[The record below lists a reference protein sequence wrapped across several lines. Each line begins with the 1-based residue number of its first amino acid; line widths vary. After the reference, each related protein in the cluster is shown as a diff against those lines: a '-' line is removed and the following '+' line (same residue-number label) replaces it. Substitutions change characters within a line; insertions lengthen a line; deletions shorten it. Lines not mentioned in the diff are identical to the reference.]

1 MKRQLLFIVSAIS
14 ILFLVGCSTNEIKV
28 VNEAEGDIVLTFRGE
43 EHEVAAGSSKII
55 DKIPDGTFAYGT
67 TYEIPVGYNESEAE
81 EGCAGK
87 LLFVEHNTDYVLF
100 YGSYYE
106 DITSTDTSGSSTT
119 NYKYIIHCNVSSS
132 VPDEAL
138 TGN

>member
-1 MKRQLLFIVSAIS
+1 MKRQLLFITSVITL
-14 ILFLVGCSTNEIKV
+14 LFLVGCSSNEIKV
-28 VNEAEGDIVLTFRGE
+28 VNEAAGDIVLTFRGE
-43 EHEVAAGSSKII
+43 EHEVPSGTSKII

-67 TYEIPVGYNESEAE
+67 TYEIPDGYTESEAE
-81 EGCAGK
+81 DGCAGK

-106 DITSTDTSGSSTT
+106 DITSTDTAGSSSST
-119 NYKYIIHCNVSSS
+119 YKYIIHCNVSSS

-138 TGN
+138 TGK